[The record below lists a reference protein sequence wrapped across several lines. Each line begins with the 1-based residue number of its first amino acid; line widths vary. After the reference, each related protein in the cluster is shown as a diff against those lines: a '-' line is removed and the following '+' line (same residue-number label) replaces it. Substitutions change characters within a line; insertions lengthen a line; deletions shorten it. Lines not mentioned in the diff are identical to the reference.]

1 MNLFNDESLEPV
13 TDSDTSQSFLYG
25 QEPKVET
32 PEETQPIVDGE
43 TPAVVPD
50 NNQPQ
55 MDNWEVRARYF
66 QSEFDKLKNEVTPF
80 MPVIRGIQEK
90 PELIDLLQEKL
101 IQPVVPV
108 EPVPVAPVRPEK
120 PRDFNMVEAL
130 NDSDSA
136 SYKYQEALLNY
147 QEQLTDYH
155 SKKEEYRAKKEM
167 EFEQQRQDYEQRM
180 RFQQEQ
186 QQKLGQLGEILTNE
200 YKMPPQEQSEFIKEF
215 SNPNSISI
223 ANLVQLYRLKKG
235 MQQPQGTQ
243 KQNQPLPP
251 AFGGS
256 SGNVKTDP
264 NEAFAAMLRQ
274 K

>member
-1 MNLFNDESLEPV
+1 MEDYMNESLEPV

-25 QEPKVET
+25 KPAEEQNTQPAVET
-32 PEETQPIVDGE
+32 TE
-43 TPAVVPD
+43 PAVPD

-66 QSEFDKLKNEVTPF
+66 QSQYDKFKNEVTPF
-80 MPVIRGIQEK
+80 IPVIKAIQEK
-90 PELIDLLQEKL
+90 PEIIDYLQEKL
-101 IQPVVPV
+101 LQPETKETVL
-108 EPVPVAPVRPEK
+108 VAPVRPEK

-147 QEQLTDYH
+147 QEQLIDYH

-167 EFEQQRQDYEQRM
+167 EFEQQRQEYEQRM

-186 QQKLGQLGEILTNE
+186 QQKLEQLGEILTNE

>member
-66 QSEFDKLKNEVTPF
+66 QSQYDKFKNEVTPF
-80 MPVIRGIQEK
+80 IPVIKAIQEK
-90 PELIDLLQEKL
+90 PEIIDYLQEKL
-101 IQPVVPV
+101 LQPETKETVL
-108 EPVPVAPVRPEK
+108 VAPVRPEK
-120 PRDFNMVEAL
+120 PKDFNMVEAL

-147 QEQLTDYH
+147 QEQLADYH

-167 EFEQQRQDYEQRM
+167 EFEQQRQEYEQRM

-235 MQQPQGTQ
+235 MQQPQQGQ
-243 KQNQPLPP
+243 GFNRQPLPP

-256 SGNVKTDP
+256 AGKPIVNPD
-264 NEAFAAMLRQ
+264 EAFAAMLRQ